1 MGNTN
6 LSDKSREA
14 LNSETFHKIREY
26 MKDEIVKEY
35 LKNGYADEDKQHEI
49 TISGVTYNV
58 LEREKFTTFYDSL
71 GNTLFDVDNEDLAA
85 LSEINYEE
93 MKDAGRKLEP
103 EEITDTLE
111 EENADSEE
119 TGENPDGGAAPAR
132 CITGKSK
139 SGICGAAA
147 YCAKGLECCSAC
159 SDPCNG
165 RCGWLD
171 VQEESSADKTPDVAE
186 KAEEDFKE
194 KSCEKL
200 RGELEKADDKQ
211 FADPVIRYLIKRCG
225 EDAGLAQDV
234 MQEHKTWKKCYGYI
248 FEQAQKQAKKERS
261 IAVRSDVVFE
271 WAEDYYHKDD
281 QAEEEKKA
289 REAAGR
295 RKKEEECKRKAAEQ
309 HAAEKKKP
317 KQAAKKEEKEK
328 EKPAEPQEPKKNR
341 KEIDGQM
348 DLFSMMDM

>member
-1 MGNTN
+1 MEVRKTADAKEILHFTEAPDIQHFAEVKVSENDNVYGIVWGNVV
-6 LSDKSREA
+6 R
-14 LNSETFHKIREY
+14 
-26 MKDEIVKEY
+26 EY
-35 LKNGYADEDKQHEI
+35 LKTAYSGEDKQAEI
-49 TISGVTYNV
+49 ISDGITYRVLKREEVTA
-58 LEREKFTTFYDSL
+58 FYDAD
-71 GNTLFDVDNEDLAA
+71 GNTLFDVENKRLDKE
-85 LSEINYEE
+85 YGYV
-93 MKDAGRKLEP
+93 MK
-103 EEITDTLE
+103 
-111 EENADSEE
+111 
-119 TGENPDGGAAPAR
+119 DGGAAPAR

-159 SDPCNG
+159 SNPCNS
-165 RCGWLD
+165 RCGCLD
-171 VQEESSADKTPDVAE
+171 VQEEFSADKTPNVAE
-186 KAEEDFKE
+186 KTEEDFKG

-234 MQEHKTWKKCYGYI
+234 MQEHKSWKKCYGYI

-271 WAEDYYHKDD
+271 WAEDYYHKDN

-295 RKKEEECKRKAAEQ
+295 RKKEEERKRKAAEQ